1 MLKPGEWEKEEFSG
15 CVLIG
20 PLHKTSG
27 TFFADSCFDWWV
39 QCLSAKLLA
48 NRAVWLDNGNISGK
62 NIASTNIWAM
72 LKWDNAKY
80 DILWQINVK
89 YLIDDEEG

>member
-27 TFFADSCFDWWV
+27 TFFADSCFDWLV
-39 QCLSAKLLA
+39 QYLSAKLLA
-48 NRAVWLDNGNISGK
+48 NLAIRFDNGNISGK
-62 NIASTNIWAM
+62 NITSTNI
-72 LKWDNAKY
+72 
-80 DILWQINVK
+80 
-89 YLIDDEEG
+89 

>member
-27 TFFADSCFDWWV
+27 TFFADSCLDWIV
-39 QCLSAKLLA
+39 QYLSAKLLA

-62 NIASTNIWAM
+62 NITSTNIWAM
-72 LKWDNAKY
+72 LKWDNTKN
-80 DILWQINVK
+80 DILWQIDVK

>member
-1 MLKPGEWEKEEFSG
+1 MGKGRIFG
-15 CVLIG
+15 CILIG
-20 PLHKTSG
+20 PLHETSG
-27 TFFADSCFDWWV
+27 TFFADFCYDWLV
-39 QCLSAKLLA
+39 QYLSAKLLA
-48 NRAVWLDNGNISGK
+48 NRAVWLDNRNISGK
-62 NIASTNIWAM
+62 NIASTTIRAM